1 MDRHLETHFFYL
13 EKIKMLQ
20 SLKLMNM
27 SDYGAMQVLLAFYWG
42 ASASLKV
49 GVLNRPG
56 SFMASHGDPLWA
68 SSHN

>member
-27 SDYGAMQVLLAFYWG
+27 SDYGAMQVL
-42 ASASLKV
+42 
-49 GVLNRPG
+49 
-56 SFMASHGDPLWA
+56 
-68 SSHN
+68 